1 MASNVFLLPKARLKT
16 SSRSE
21 AKASYLTAHINGV
34 GFPNLRQRV
43 LP

>member
-21 AKASYLTAHINGV
+21 AKPSRKGYGEPRGTD
-34 GFPNLRQRV
+34 
-43 LP
+43 